1 MKRQNGFSLV
11 ELMVAVTIVLLIL
24 GATLSALTSALNA
37 TQAITLMADTQ
48 ENLRAGMNYMV
59 RDFLQAG
66 EGVPQGGIT
75 IPNSGGT
82 SAVNRPGPGTPATS
96 FGTFSTSWTALPAV
110 IPGYEIGATT
120 TTSGTA
126 TDMVTILYADTSL
139 QDVSGHWLNEFPIYL
154 APVTGGATGCASG
167 SANPAP
173 QGSITTS
180 GSTTT
185 VTFDSSCIVINNGN
199 TGINAGDLIMLQN
212 NNTTGDGS
220 VTGTNAAISD
230 SSGAMVLLTVS
241 NVNPAAN
248 SISFSAGD
256 AFDLNASGAST
267 GTIKQIQSPAGS
279 GNYPT
284 TTATRFW
291 MITYFITTASPGS
304 AARPMLMR
312 QVNMNP
318 PQAVGEVIENLHIFY
333 DILNV
338 GSSPVT
344 VSAAVEDPSSAQLPD
359 IRDAYIMLY
368 ARSQDQ
374 FNHTSQYFRNNLET
388 VVSIR
393 GLDFYNEFQ

>member
-59 RDFLQAG
+59 RDILQAG

-82 SAVNRPGPGTPATS
+82 SAVNRPGPGTPAVS
-96 FGTFSTSWTALPAV
+96 FGTFSTNWTALPAV
-110 IPGYEIGATT
+110 IPGYELGATT
-120 TTSGTA
+120 TTSGVA
-126 TDMVTILYADTSL
+126 SDMVTVLYADTTL
-139 QDVSGHWLNEFPIYL
+139 QDAGGHWLNEFPIFL
-154 APVTGGATGCASG
+154 APVNGGATGCAAG
-167 SANPAP
+167 NPNPAP
-173 QGSITTS
+173 QGSITTA
-180 GSTTT
+180 GTTTT
-185 VTFDSSCIVINNGN
+185 VTFDTSCIVINNGN

-230 SSGAMVLLTVS
+230 SSGAIVLLTVS
-241 NVNPAAN
+241 NVNPATN
-248 SISFSAGD
+248 SITFSAND
-256 AFDLNASGAST
+256 PFDLNASGATT

-291 MITYFITTASPGS
+291 MITYFITTAAPAS

-318 PQAVGEVIENLHIFY
+318 PQAVGEVIENLQIFY

-344 VSAAVEDPSSAQLPD
+344 VTAAQEDPTSAQLPD
-359 IRDAYIMLY
+359 IRDAYIILY

>member
-1 MKRQNGFSLV
+1 MKRQNGFSLI
-11 ELMVAVTIVLLIL
+11 ELMVASTIVLVIM

-37 TQAITLMADTQ
+37 TQAIGLMADTQ

-59 RDFLQAG
+59 RDLLQSG

-75 IPNSGGT
+75 IPNTAGV
-82 SAVNRPGPGTPATS
+82 SAVNRPGPGTPGAS
-96 FGTFSTSWTALPAV
+96 FGTFNTAWTALPAI
-110 IPGYEIGATT
+110 IPGYQLGSTT
-120 TTSGTA
+120 TTSGVPS
-126 TDMVTILYADTSL
+126 DMVTVLYADTTL
-139 QDVSGHWLNEFPIYL
+139 QDAGGHWLNEFPIFL
-154 APVTGGATGCASG
+154 APVAGGATGCA
-167 SANPAP
+167 AANPNPAP
-173 QGSITTS
+173 AGSITTV
-180 GSTTT
+180 GTTTT
-185 VTFDSSCIVINNGN
+185 VQFDSSCIVVNNGN

-220 VTGTNAAISD
+220 VTGTNSAISD

-241 NVNPAAN
+241 NVNTATN
-248 SISFSAGD
+248 SISFSAND
-256 AFDLNASGAST
+256 PFNLNASGAAT

-291 MITYFITTASPGS
+291 MVTYFITTAAPGS

-318 PQAVGEVIENLHIFY
+318 PQAVGEVIENLQIFY
-333 DILNV
+333 DILNA

-344 VSAAVEDPSSAQLPD
+344 VTAAQENPTSAQLPD
-359 IRDAYIMLY
+359 IRDAYIILF